1 MALDP
6 VSLGIAA
13 VSTGMGILQGNA
25 QNAAAQQQYKDQLK
39 YQKATEAFN
48 RWQSRFQKKQS
59 DATAKFQYWQ
69 QVVNYNQDKAYTAQL
84 RNYDLSQEVAQAKK
98 VFQTRVGAQVDYMVG
113 SKALS
118 DRFQEE
124 GMQQA
129 VALQQ
134 YQYRTMQTSAGH
146 AAMEREGKSV
156 DRIVHDFDRQFG
168 DYQTLM
174 EINEKIRSRQ
184 YGREQLG
191 QITQYLSR
199 YNSQDFYK
207 AQPRQEPLPPFA
219 PIPSIVM
226 PPPPSMTGAPP
237 QFSSGLNIGTSLLSG
252 INTYFSAADS
262 IKRMGA

>member
-6 VSLGIAA
+6 ISLGIAA

-39 YQKATEAFN
+39 HQKAVAQFN
-48 RWQSRFQKKQS
+48 RWQARFNKKQS

-69 QVVNYNQDKAYTAQL
+69 QVVGYNQDKAYTAQL
-84 RNYDLSQEVAQAKK
+84 RNYDLSLEIAQAKK
-98 VFQTRVGAQVDYMVG
+98 VFQTRVGAQTDYIAS

-118 DRFQEE
+118 DRLQEE
-124 GMQQA
+124 GIQQA

-134 YQYRTMQTSAGH
+134 YQYRSLQTSAGY

-156 DRIVHDFDRQFG
+156 DRLVQDVDRQFG

-174 EINEKIRSRQ
+174 EINEKIRTRQ
-184 YGREQLG
+184 YSREQLG
-191 QITQYLSR
+191 EITQYLSR
-199 YNSQDFYK
+199 YNSQDFMK
-207 AQPRQEPLPPFA
+207 SAPRNEPLPPFA

-237 QFSSGLNIGTSLLSG
+237 QFSSGLNIGTSILGG
-252 INTYFSAADS
+252 INTYFSMADS
-262 IKRMGA
+262 IKKMGA